1 MAVLAGP
8 RRGLFALVIAAAL
21 LAVVAADGW
30 RWHLGAV
37 GDLAGAQSLWALGA
51 FVFAVLLSRGR
62 MASGVITG
70 AAFGGVAI
78 IAYYVYEWLA
88 YDAHAA
94 IAQLQ
99 RGGGPFWIVAAVLG
113 GAVCGLLGAWAA
125 RRPSR
130 RRLDL
135 CALGWTFMAAVPVGE
150 LAMVLPRRN
159 SFGPG
164 ALLVPGFAMVAVA
177 VVLVALGVR
186 RAGWRRIG
194 VAAVVVLVVA
204 PIVGLAFVAAEL
216 NFAYVTLQDAAH
228 TGLDKRAATSATFP
242 QIRSCCR

>member
-8 RRGLFALVIAAAL
+8 RRGSFALVIAAVL
-21 LAVVAADGW
+21 LAAVAADGW
-30 RWHLGAV
+30 RWHLGAL

-51 FVFAVLLSRGR
+51 FAFALLLSGGR
-62 MASGVITG
+62 IVPGLITG

-125 RRPSR
+125 RAPSS
-130 RRLDL
+130 RRLDP
-135 CALGWTFMAAVPVGE
+135 CALGWTFMAAVPIGE
-150 LAMVLPRRN
+150 LATVLPRRGA
-159 SFGPG
+159 FGPG
-164 ALLVPGFAMVAVA
+164 ALVVPGVTMLVVAA
-177 VVLVALGVR
+177 ALVTVGVR
-186 RAGWRRIG
+186 RAGWRRVG
-194 VAAVVVLVVA
+194 VAAVVVVVVA
-204 PIVGLAFVAAEL
+204 PILGLAFVAAEL
-216 NFAYVTLQDAAH
+216 HFGYLTL
-228 TGLDKRAATSATFP
+228 
-242 QIRSCCR
+242 